1 MYEKEIGITSN
12 IKSIETLKSGLLSS
26 VAALFKTLAGDGRDN
41 LHDTISDIISSII
54 LICYILA
61 KRLGV
66 NYTAVENRVRSKLRL
81 GLLEADGTGTEQ
93 NDLTELSKHFDSS
106 RNKTAV
112 DGVEMYKKIHLFLPE
127 RSSFIIG

>member
-1 MYEKEIGITSN
+1 MGLYEKEIGITSN

-112 DGVEMYKKIHLFLPE
+112 DGGGNV
-127 RSSFIIG
+127 